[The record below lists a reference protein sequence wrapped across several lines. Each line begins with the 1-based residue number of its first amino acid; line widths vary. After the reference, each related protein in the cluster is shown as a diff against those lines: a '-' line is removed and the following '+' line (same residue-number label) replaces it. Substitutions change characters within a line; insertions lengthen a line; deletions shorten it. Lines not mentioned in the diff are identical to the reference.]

1 MELLFLATGLL
12 TGAALGA
19 CAVLAFRRTT
29 GAAVGIEGSAVEAL
43 ERRVA
48 DDTAVTSGLER
59 LARQLSALEQDRAAW
74 QGQLRQQVEEVRL
87 SAAELRRET
96 TALGTALRK
105 PQVRGQWGELQ
116 LRRAVELAGLVDR
129 CDFSE
134 QVSVQTEDGVLRP
147 DLVVH
152 LAGGR
157 NVVVDSKV
165 PLDAF
170 LDATGTDDLDEAAH
184 HMGRHARQVRQ
195 HVDALSS
202 KRYWA
207 AFEASP
213 EFVVLY
219 LPGEAFLSAALDG
232 DRTLLEYAAARNV
245 VLATPTTLI
254 ALLKTV
260 ALGWTQELVA
270 DRAREIH
277 ELARDLY
284 ARLGVMGG
292 HLDKL
297 GRSLKAS
304 VEAYNST
311 IGSLE
316 SRVLVTARN
325 LEEMGAAQ
333 EALDSPTPVAVAPR
347 QLSAPELLAAVTPE
361 RPELDTRLVRDPG
374 NATTS
379 ADGRSAG

>member
-1 MELLFLATGLL
+1 MDLLFLVLGLAI
-12 TGAALGA
+12 GAALGA
-19 CAVLAFRRTT
+19 GAVLLRRRTP
-29 GAAVGIEGSAVEAL
+29 GGDDSAAVAAL

-48 DDTAVTSGLER
+48 DDTVLTSGLER
-59 LARQLSALEQDRAAW
+59 LAGQLNALEQDRAAW

-87 SAAELRRET
+87 SAADLRRET
-96 TALGTALRK
+96 MALGTALRK

-129 CDFSE
+129 CDFTE
-134 QVSVQTEDGVLRP
+134 QTSVQTDDGVLRP
-147 DLVVH
+147 DLLVN

-157 NVVVDSKV
+157 TVVVDSKV

-170 LDATGTDDLDEAAH
+170 LDATGADEPDEAAH
-184 HMGRHARQVRQ
+184 HVARHARQVRQ
-195 HVDALSS
+195 HVDALSG
-202 KRYWA
+202 KRYWS
-207 AFEASP
+207 AFTSSP

-219 LPGEAFLSAALDG
+219 LPGESFLSAALDG

-297 GRSLKAS
+297 GRSLKSS
-304 VEAYNST
+304 VDAYNST
-311 IGSLE
+311 VGSLE

-325 LEEMGAAQ
+325 LEEMGAARDTL
-333 EALDSPTPVAVAPR
+333 EAPARVVVQPR
-347 QLSAPELLAAVTPE
+347 ALSASELLDAVTPARDE
-361 RPELDTRLVRDPG
+361 VDVRLAAPQQDSSEGRD
-374 NATTS
+374 
-379 ADGRSAG
+379 AG